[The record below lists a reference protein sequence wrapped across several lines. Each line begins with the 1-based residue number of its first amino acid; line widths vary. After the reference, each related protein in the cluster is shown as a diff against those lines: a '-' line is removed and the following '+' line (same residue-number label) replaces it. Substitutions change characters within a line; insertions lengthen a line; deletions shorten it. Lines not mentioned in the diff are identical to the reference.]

1 MDEGNSS
8 STNANVHIDDLID
21 DLTAAGGFNDGTA
34 PFGTEA
40 PTRAEIERELV
51 VLEDSIKTKKWE
63 SLQKRKMENDREI
76 AGMVSNVHNLYSK
89 YGLGGTSVG
98 SKK

>member
-1 MDEGNSS
+1 M
-8 STNANVHIDDLID
+8 
-21 DLTAAGGFNDGTA
+21 
-34 PFGTEA
+34 
-40 PTRAEIERELV
+40 
-51 VLEDSIKTKKWE
+51 LEDSIKTKKWE